1 MRNEMKRRVLYN
13 VYVKSGDLYALYQEK
28 SMNKVLR
35 EEKKFLISQTEFFK
49 ISHDLENILHLD
61 PHSGALGYTVRSLYF
76 DTIHDG
82 DYFEKSDGVELRKK
96 IRLRIYH
103 PTDDYA
109 MLEMK
114 QKQGS
119 MQLKRSL
126 RVERADAILMTKG
139 DYSPLLK
146 YENDFASECYALMHM
161 KGYRPKT
168 IVEYKR
174 KAFIAK
180 ENRIR
185 ITFDH
190 EINATESCFDL
201 FGENLIMNPVMDRQ
215 RVILE
220 VKYNNF
226 LLEYIKRVL
235 NQASK
240 SELSV
245 SKYVLARQT
254 GYLTRL

>member
-1 MRNEMKRRVLYN
+1 MKKGELTQKLQTVLT
-13 VYVKSGDLYALYQEK
+13 
-28 SMNKVLR
+28 R
-35 EEKKFLISQTEFFK
+35 EQC
-49 ISHDLENILHLD
+49 
-61 PHSGALGYTVRSLYF
+61 
-76 DTIHDG
+76 
-82 DYFEKSDGVELRKK
+82 
-96 IRLRIYH
+96 
-103 PTDDYA
+103 
-109 MLEMK
+109 
-114 QKQGS
+114 
-119 MQLKRSL
+119 
-126 RVERADAILMTKG
+126 DAIIGGRIDGLWCRG
-139 DYSPLLK
+139 DALLAEL
-146 YENDFASECYALMHM
+146 YTHM
-161 KGYRPKT
+161 REGLRPKT

-220 VKYNNF
+220 VKYNHF